1 MNELVSVSPGP
12 FHDGKNLNEQTY
24 DDHDRRHRDP
34 ASAVD
39 FVIGEDIRIGT
50 LATGHQENACE
61 DHYGTNG
68 HPHEIFLSEE
78 IIVVFVHRLDC
89 DAK

>member
-1 MNELVSVSPGP
+1 MNVLGSIGP
-12 FHDGKNLNEQTY
+12 RPLHDGIYLNEQTY
-24 DDHDRRHRDP
+24 DDHDGRHRDP

-39 FVIGEDIRIGT
+39 FVIGEDIWICT
-50 LATGHQENACE
+50 FATGHQENACE
-61 DHYGTNG
+61 DHYGTNS

-78 IIVVFVHRLDC
+78 LIVVFIHRLDC